1 MNVFKIK
8 SRHHRGK
15 KNFCGK
21 QLALAK
27 ITVEF
32 VRIFTL
38 TDFSIQQ
45 LLKYGKISVN
55 FNLLTFEVN
64 NNFLKIP

>member
-32 VRIFTL
+32 IRIFTP
-38 TDFSIQQ
+38 DFSIQQ
-45 LLKYGKISVN
+45 LLKHGKISVN